1 MKRMIAHKNITAGFK
16 DVNKYIDRYNS
27 EIFSAV
33 EVILKTGQL
42 KWT

>member
-1 MKRMIAHKNITAGFK
+1 MIAHKNITAGFK
-16 DVNKYIDRYNS
+16 DVNKYIDRYDS